1 MSGRSRESRQRSPLS
16 RRQRKTPIKGQMGYR
31 NEMLAESHHR
41 FDDAEH
47 RLRGLLAQS
56 VELFALRCPQT
67 PGHGFDRCRV
77 FRRRRR
83 RGKPLAPGGMMRLPP
98 GRNQRLD
105 VRRLMA
111 LDRRGPRQSD
121 LWSASPSGKS
131 PFLLVRSDRDQHVIA
146 LILASTVIV
155 KSMKSGRMRPEL

>member
-1 MSGRSRESRQRSPLS
+1 
-16 RRQRKTPIKGQMGYR
+16 
-31 NEMLAESHHR
+31 
-41 FDDAEH
+41 
-47 RLRGLLAQS
+47 
-56 VELFALRCPQT
+56 
-67 PGHGFDRCRV
+67 
-77 FRRRRR
+77 
-83 RGKPLAPGGMMRLPP
+83 MRLPP